1 MAARPR
7 SGAFLANIL
16 LRVLVLVL
24 AARAAGSPARAGAPR
39 SAAHCAMLGDA
50 LERSGRVCCEVAEL
64 LPRSLFQ

>member
-7 SGAFLANIL
+7 SGAFLTNIL
-16 LRVLVLVL
+16 LRVLVL

-50 LERSGRVCCEVAEL
+50 LERSGRVCGEVAEL